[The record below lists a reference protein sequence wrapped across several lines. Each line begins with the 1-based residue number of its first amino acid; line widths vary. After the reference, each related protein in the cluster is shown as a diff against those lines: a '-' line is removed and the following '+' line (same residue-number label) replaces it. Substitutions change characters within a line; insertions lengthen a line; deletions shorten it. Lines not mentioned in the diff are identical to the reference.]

1 MRCLTNAHLKDG
13 HSTQKQRPKAK
24 ADISPKETDR
34 RDKID
39 HENSPDSGRLWGV
52 LGYRSRG
59 SPAMAS
65 TARNQT
71 LRQADDST
79 EWNERRGHGQE
90 NLGVDSSKVQASKE
104 QVRKFYH

>member
-1 MRCLTNAHLKDG
+1 
-13 HSTQKQRPKAK
+13 
-24 ADISPKETDR
+24 
-34 RDKID
+34 
-39 HENSPDSGRLWGV
+39 
-52 LGYRSRG
+52 
-59 SPAMAS
+59 MAS

-104 QVRKFYH
+104 QVRKFYHYFLIFWR

>member
-1 MRCLTNAHLKDG
+1 
-13 HSTQKQRPKAK
+13 
-24 ADISPKETDR
+24 
-34 RDKID
+34 
-39 HENSPDSGRLWGV
+39 
-52 LGYRSRG
+52 
-59 SPAMAS
+59 MAS

-104 QVRKFYH
+104 QVRKFYHYISYFLAIHYIIQASKA